1 MGRKTLQLSLLGI
14 IWNRYNS
21 IKKRELL
28 TMLLQTGPVLQKEFT
43 IDDVLNNAARLV
55 FGLKVVNKA
64 DEPNDISTNNL
75 PEQMANDMVDKI
87 LKHEL
92 CIGNNLSRVEGQK
105 ST

>member
-1 MGRKTLQLSLLGI
+1 
-14 IWNRYNS
+14 
-21 IKKRELL
+21 
-28 TMLLQTGPVLQKEFT
+28 MLLQTGPVLQREFT
-43 IDDVLNNAARLV
+43 IDYVLNNAARFV

-92 CIGNNLSRVEGQK
+92 CNSNDLSKVEGQEILDFIVK
-105 ST
+105 FALLAAEDVD